1 MTLVQAILMILTAA
15 SGTAAVLTHEPLKH
29 TIALGFHG
37 MMLALLLLALRAP
50 DVALAQFVVG
60 AVAVPLMFL
69 AAIANARNWRRR
81 EVEEGEA
88 GGTMRGGSRE

>member
-1 MTLVQAILMILTAA
+1 MTLIQAILLILTAA
-15 SGTAAVLTHEPLKH
+15 SGTAAVFTHEPLKH

-50 DVALAQFVVG
+50 DVALAQLAVG

-81 EVEEGEA
+81 DGTAGDEG
-88 GGTMRGGSRE
+88 GPHG

>member
-1 MTLVQAILMILTAA
+1 MTLIQAILMILTAA
-15 SGTAAVLTHEPLKH
+15 SGTVAVFTHEPLKH

-37 MMLALLLLALRAP
+37 MMLALLLLAMRAP
-50 DVALAQFVVG
+50 DVALAQFAVG

-81 EVEEGEA
+81 EVEESEPGARDE
-88 GGTMRGGSRE
+88 

>member
-15 SGTAAVLTHEPLKH
+15 SGTAAVFTQEPLRH

-69 AAIANARNWRRR
+69 AAIANVLNWRRR
-81 EVEEGEA
+81 DVKESDA
-88 GGTMRGGSRE
+88 GAGHE

>member
-15 SGTAAVLTHEPLKH
+15 SGTAAVFTSDPLKH

-50 DVALAQFVVG
+50 DVALAQFAVG

-81 EVEEGEA
+81 EVKEGDA
-88 GGTMRGGSRE
+88 GGEDARRQS